1 MTDHMFLS
9 LAFAVFAIAGFII
22 GRLSKADAIAE
33 RDEQLADLRMAY
45 EALRAKYEAVSAE
58 HERWSDRDDKGRFVR
73 REP

>member
-1 MTDHMFLS
+1 MTDHTLLS

-33 RDEQLADLRMAY
+33 RDEQLADLRTAY
-45 EALRAKYEAVSAE
+45 EALRAKYEALT
-58 HERWSDRDDKGRFVR
+58 DRDEKGRFVR